1 MSAQRVRSTNGTG
14 QHGLD
19 EQKDVLLIDV
29 VGVPWFS
36 TRRLRY
42 LLLTSIV
49 TDTAVWAL

>member
-1 MSAQRVRSTNGTG
+1 MG
-14 QHGLD
+14 D

-42 LLLTSIV
+42 CCSQGL
-49 TDTAVWAL
+49 